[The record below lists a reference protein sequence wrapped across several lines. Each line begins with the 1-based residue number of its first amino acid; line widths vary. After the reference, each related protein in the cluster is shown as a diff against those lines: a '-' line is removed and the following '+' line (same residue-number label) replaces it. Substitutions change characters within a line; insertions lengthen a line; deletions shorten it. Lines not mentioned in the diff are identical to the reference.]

1 MRRYFSH
8 GQLCA
13 SALFVFISRP
23 FPKLFIYLG
32 FTLFL
37 TKLLYQPEPTVRKGE
52 REEKYIFLSV
62 LFAFPPDSFLQ
73 CSRRA
78 VSFNLYLKLIK
89 SLIIIFFSFQLELRF
104 QNHQLARTLLDLNV
118 KMQQLKKQQDLERAS
133 KSQSQEDDAMNP
145 ECGNA

>member
-1 MRRYFSH
+1 MDSFVR
-8 GQLCA
+8 QLFLVC
-13 SALFVFISRP
+13 ISRP

-32 FTLFL
+32 FTLLL

-62 LFAFPPDSFLQ
+62 LFAFSPDSFLQ

-89 SLIIIFFSFQLELRF
+89 SLIIIIFFF
-104 QNHQLARTLLDLNV
+104 LAGIAFPEPSAGPNFTGFKR
-118 KMQQLKKQQDLERAS
+118 
-133 KSQSQEDDAMNP
+133 EDAAAEEATGPGACLQIP
-145 ECGNA
+145 EPRR